1 MGDFMK
7 TQRIR
12 TFRKNL
18 RRIEREIVSQLKDET
33 TCCGVSLA
41 QCHALLEIGQQK
53 ETTISDLAYTLKL
66 DKSTLSRTIDGLV
79 RIGHVDRV
87 INPNDRRF
95 MRIALSDQ
103 GISVYDSI
111 NQTCDTFYT
120 NVFQHI
126 PDEKHDQV
134 IEGLGLLV
142 DAFISA
148 KNETSET
155 CSPAECS
162 LSK

>member
-1 MGDFMK
+1 MD
-7 TQRIR
+7 TQQIRI
-12 TFRKNL
+12 FRKDL
-18 RRIEREIVSQLKDET
+18 RRIEREIVGQLKDET

-41 QCHALLEIGQQK
+41 QCHALLEIGKQK
-53 ETTISDLAYTLKL
+53 ETTISDLADTLRL

-79 RIGHVDRV
+79 RIGLVDRV
-87 INPNDRRF
+87 INPDDRRF

-111 NQTCDTFYT
+111 NQTCDAFYE

-142 DAFISA
+142 DAFIRA
-148 KNETSET
+148 KNETLGTST
-155 CSPAECS
+155 PVECS
-162 LSK
+162 LQK